1 MTRFSLGLCAGLL
14 LTGSAHAVQVNVT
27 VYGADCQSGMG
38 YAAASGYSG
47 QAPYTFTWSS
57 GDSGDQVALPP
68 GQYTVTVTDNVGDT
82 GSVEFVI
89 NNPSGPPDGVNLLQ
103 NVVTEW
109 LEPCQGQCNG
119 GFRLYL
125 PLVVG
130 GYFIYTS
137 PSMQVQVYPMELG
150 DQVETWMR
158 YEIVGACP
166 GQQVSLT
173 VSNSCGGSGSTT
185 VTIPAA
191 LLDPVVGISQIT
203 GSCTGTGNGYLAGTV
218 TLPIPMVQTTPWNMQ
233 AVDSQGGMIS
243 TEPLNFQAIA
253 ETDTVTPFE
262 LFGLHPG
269 DWNLR
274 FTSQEYDGTIQSP
287 CVVEFP
293 VTIPDLGSNCGSVS
307 GTVYIDNDQ
316 DCVQDPGE
324 PGVPFQVLEI
334 LPSQDY
340 AITGNDGHYAFDI
353 PDGAYTLGQTDPTLI
368 QLCPSTA
375 PVPFTVAGNQAVIHL
390 ADSSTVPMNLSAQLE
405 QTAMR
410 PGFQGHLWGLVR
422 NMSPRTAGA
431 VTVTM
436 ELDAALVYVDATPA
450 PTSIAGN
457 TLVWELPV
465 FPGYLQQVFRVYV
478 QVPVATPLGTP
489 LSSTLLASSSLPEAN
504 TANNSATA
512 NSQVTGSYDPNVKQ
526 ARTSTGYSSTQYFIG
541 LDDHIDYTIH
551 FQNTGTD
558 TAFTVVVT
566 DTLGETL
573 DQSTFQ
579 QGVASHPFNVAFK
592 PGRLVEWT
600 FTNILLPDSGTNEA
614 ASHGLVSFRIRPK
627 LPLLPG
633 TAIANSANIY
643 FDFNEP
649 VITEPCVLTA
659 EIGTGVAGTGAE
671 QVRLMPNP
679 TDGLLY
685 VQLPEGVDRAFSV
698 WSADGRR
705 VAVPFVRTGTTLRLD
720 VHGLAPGLYVLRTGN
735 GVARFVKQ

>member
-1 MTRFSLGLCAGLL
+1 MTRFFLGLCASLL

-27 VYGADCQSGMG
+27 VYGANCGSGMG
-38 YAAASGYSG
+38 YAVASAYGG
-47 QAPYTFTWSS
+47 QAPYTFSWSS
-57 GDSGDQVALPP
+57 GDTGGQVALPP
-68 GQYTVTVTDNVGDT
+68 GQYTVTVTDNAGGS

-89 NNPSGPPDGVNLLQ
+89 QYQSAPDDGVVLLQ
-103 NVVTEW
+103 DVVTEG

-125 PLVVG
+125 PRVVG
-130 GYFIYTS
+130 GYSISTS
-137 PSMQVQVYPMELG
+137 PSLQVQEYTSVNDPP
-150 DQVETWMR
+150 QVEYYIL
-158 YEIVGACP
+158 YEILGACP
-166 GQQVSLT
+166 GQQVSLL
-173 VSNSCGGSGSTT
+173 VNNDCGSGSTT
-185 VTIPAA
+185 VAIPAA
-191 LLDPVVGISQIT
+191 VLDPVVGISQIT

-218 TLPIPMVQTTPWNMQ
+218 GLPVAMVQTTAWDMQ
-233 AVDSQGGMIS
+233 AVDGQGEAIPAQ
-243 TEPLNFQAIA
+243 PLTFQY
-253 ETDTVTPFE
+253 DTLSSFE

-274 FTSQEYDGTIQSP
+274 FTSQEWEGSIQSP
-287 CVVEFP
+287 CMVEFP
-293 VTIPDLGSNCGSVS
+293 VTIPDLGGDCGSVN

-316 DCVQDPGE
+316 DCVQGPGE

-334 LPSQDY
+334 LPSLDY
-340 AITGNDGHYAFDI
+340 TITGNDGHYAFDI

-422 NMSPRTAGA
+422 NMTPRTAGA
-431 VTVTM
+431 VTVSL

-450 PTSIAGN
+450 PTSVAGN

-526 ARTSTGYSSTQYFIG
+526 ARTSTGYSDSQYFIG

-566 DTLGETL
+566 DTFATEL
-573 DQSTFQ
+573 DMASFE
-579 QGVASHPFNVAFK
+579 QGVASHPFKVAFRS
-592 PGRLVEWT
+592 GRVVEWT
-600 FTNILLPDSGTNEA
+600 FTNILLPDSNVNEG
-614 ASHGLVSFRIRPK
+614 ASHGLVSFRIKPK

-633 TAIANSANIY
+633 TAIQNSANIY

-649 VITEPCVLTA
+649 VITEPSVLVA
-659 EIGTGVAGTGAE
+659 EFSTGVAGTADAD
-671 QVRLMPNP
+671 RIHLMPNP
-679 TDGLLY
+679 TDGILY
-685 VQLPEGVDRAFSV
+685 VQLPEGIDRTCSI
-698 WSADGRR
+698 WSTDGRR
-705 VAVPFVRTGTTLRLD
+705 VAVPHVRTGNTLQLD
-720 VHGLAPGLYVLRTGN
+720 VHAVTPGLYLLRMEN
-735 GVARFVKQ
+735 SIARFVKN